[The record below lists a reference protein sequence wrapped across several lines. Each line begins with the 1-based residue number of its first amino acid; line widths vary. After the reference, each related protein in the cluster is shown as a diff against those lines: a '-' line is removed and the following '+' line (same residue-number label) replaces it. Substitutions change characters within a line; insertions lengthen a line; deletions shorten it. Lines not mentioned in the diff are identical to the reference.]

1 MSTNTS
7 AAAPIKT
14 IIIDD
19 EPLARSIVRE
29 YLQSYPQIDILQEC
43 NDGFEGIKAIQQHHP
58 DLIFLDIQMPKING
72 FEMLELVD
80 QPPAVIFTT
89 AFDEYAIKAFE
100 THAVDYL
107 LKPFSK
113 ERFDKAMQKWLD
125 QHALAASATS
135 GNNATATSGNNAT
148 PKAGNSATASSVPG
162 SPAAPGNPASGSP
175 AAPGNPASGAPASP
189 GNSTAASSAANAST
203 NTEQLL
209 ETAAQS
215 PSQQQRVVVK
225 TGGKIKIIPLEDIHF
240 LEAAD
245 DYVKIHTHN
254 GAFLKNRTMS
264 WFEKALDPSQFVRTH
279 RSYILNV
286 QQVTRIDPYEK
297 DSHLCILQ
305 SGAQVPVSKAGYVKL
320 KAVLGL

>member
-1 MSTNTS
+1 MNTNAS
-7 AAAPIKT
+7 PIKA

-19 EPLARSIVRE
+19 EPLARSIVVE
-29 YLQSYPQIDILQEC
+29 YLQSYPEITVLQEC

-72 FEMLELVD
+72 FEMLELVE

-100 THAVDYL
+100 SHAVDYL
-107 LKPFSK
+107 LKPFNK
-113 ERFDKAMQKWLD
+113 DRFDKAIRKWLD
-125 QHALAASATS
+125 QRATTPAIQAAPISEEFLEA
-135 GNNATATSGNNAT
+135 AAH
-148 PKAGNSATASSVPG
+148 
-162 SPAAPGNPASGSP
+162 SPA
-175 AAPGNPASGAPASP
+175 
-189 GNSTAASSAANAST
+189 
-203 NTEQLL
+203 
-209 ETAAQS
+209 
-215 PSQQQRVVVK
+215 QQQRIVVK
-225 TGGKIKIIPLEDIHF
+225 TGGKIKIIPVEDIHY

-245 DYVKIHTHN
+245 DYVKIHTHH

-264 WFEKALDPSQFVRTH
+264 WFERALDPTQFVRTH

-297 DSHLCILQ
+297 DSHLCVLQ

-320 KAVLGL
+320 KGVLGL